1 MPSSLCIGTAQFGLN
16 YGVTNKKGIVSI
28 EEVQKIIDKAYN
40 SGIIYLDTAQAY
52 GKSEEILGKTIRRT
66 QKFKIISKISLPE
79 SIQNESKLKKILDTK
94 FSKSLK
100 NLRKKDIHAL
110 LIHQAKDLRSN
121 YGNDFLMWL
130 KNLKTNGLIKRIGI
144 SIYDFEDISH
154 FDLSNFDI
162 VQLPISI
169 FDQRFLKENYLEN
182 IINSGCKIHVRS
194 IFLQGLILAKN
205 SVLPKFLS
213 KEFKCHHKKF
223 CDTATFNKLSQLDL
237 ACSFIKNLKN
247 IESTLIGV
255 ENLEQFSEIINIW
268 NKNDLNFINKKLF
281 NFNWDKIQDIDP
293 RYWN

>member
-16 YGVTNKKGIVSI
+16 YGVTNKKGMVSI
-28 EEVQKIIDKAYN
+28 DEVQKIIDNAYN

-52 GKSEEILGKTIRRT
+52 GQSEEILGKTIRKT
-66 QKFKIISKISLPE
+66 QNFKIISKISLPE
-79 SIQNESKLKKILDTK
+79 SIQNETKLEKILDTK

-110 LIHQAKDLRSN
+110 LIHKVKDLRSN
-121 YGNDFLMWL
+121 YGNDFLLWL
-130 KNLKTNGLIKRIGI
+130 KNLKTNGLVKRIGI
-144 SIYDFEDISH
+144 SVYDFEDISH

-169 FDQRFLKENYLEN
+169 FDQRFLKEGYLEN
-182 IINSGCKIHVRS
+182 ILESGCKIHIRS

-205 SVLPKFLS
+205 SALPNFLS
-213 KEFKCHHKKF
+213 KGFKYHHKKF
-223 CDTATFNKLSQLDL
+223 CDTANFSKLSQLDL
-237 ACSFIKNLKN
+237 ACSFIKNLNN

-255 ENLEQFSEIINIW
+255 ENLDQFSEIINIW
-268 NKNDLNFINKKLF
+268 NKDDLNFINKKLF

>member
-40 SGIIYLDTAQAY
+40 SGVIYLDTAQAY
-52 GKSEEILGKTIRRT
+52 GQSEEILGKTIRGT

-110 LIHQAKDLRSN
+110 LIHQAKDLKSN

-130 KNLKTNGLIKRIGI
+130 KNLKTNGLVKRIGI

-182 IINSGCKIHVRS
+182 ILNSGCKIHIRS

-213 KEFKCHHKKF
+213 KGFKYHHKKF
-223 CDTATFNKLSQLDL
+223 CETATFNKLSQLDL

-255 ENLEQFSEIINIW
+255 ENLEQFSEILNIW
-268 NKNDLNFINKKLF
+268 KKNDLNFINKKLF

>member
-16 YGVTNKKGIVSI
+16 YGVTNKKGMVSI
-28 EEVQKIIDKAYN
+28 DEVQKITDNAYN
-40 SGIIYLDTAQAY
+40 SGIIYIDTAQAY
-52 GKSEEILGKTIRRT
+52 GQSEEILGKTIRKT
-66 QKFKIISKISLPE
+66 QNFKIISKISLPE
-79 SIQNESKLKKILDTK
+79 SIQNETKLEKILDTK

-110 LIHQAKDLRSN
+110 LIHKVKDLRSN
-121 YGNDFLMWL
+121 YGNDFLLWL
-130 KNLKTNGLIKRIGI
+130 KNLKTNGLVKRIGI
-144 SIYDFEDISH
+144 SVYDFEDISH

-169 FDQRFLKENYLEN
+169 FDQRFLKEGYLEN
-182 IINSGCKIHVRS
+182 ILESGCKIHIRS

-205 SVLPKFLS
+205 SALPNFLS
-213 KEFKCHHKKF
+213 KGFKYHHKKF
-223 CDTATFNKLSQLDL
+223 CDTANFSKLSQLDL
-237 ACSFIKNLKN
+237 ACSFIKNLNN

-255 ENLEQFSEIINIW
+255 ENLDQFSEIINIW
-268 NKNDLNFINKKLF
+268 NKDDLNFINKKLF